1 MKKITDRE
9 YKEFLK
15 YKAEKNSGRLI
26 TMDLLRIICGA
37 NNDEPEAIGKEI
49 LNIVEIAKIAGSE
62 K

>member
-15 YKAEKNSGRLI
+15 YKAEKNSGRLK